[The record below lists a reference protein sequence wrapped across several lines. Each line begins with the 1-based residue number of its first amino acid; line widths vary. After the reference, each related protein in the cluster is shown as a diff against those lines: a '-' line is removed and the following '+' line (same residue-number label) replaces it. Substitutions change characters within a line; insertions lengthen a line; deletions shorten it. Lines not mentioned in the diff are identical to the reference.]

1 MDLESRL
8 TRLEDI
14 EAIRQLKARYCEVC
28 DADHDPELILTLF
41 TEDGIWEGEGIC
53 LHEGHE
59 QIRRLFRS
67 FQKTISFSQHMVHN
81 PIIHVEG
88 HRASGRW
95 YFFGLFT
102 YYQGQQRRWQDARYH
117 EEYEKVAGV
126 WKIRHL
132 KIAEPVLSARYE
144 QGWRNCQSPRESN

>member
-14 EAIRQLKARYCEVC
+14 EAIRQLKALYCEVC

-41 TEDGIWEGEGIC
+41 TEDGIWEGEGIGR
-53 LHEGHE
+53 HEGHE

-81 PIIHVEG
+81 PIIHVE
-88 HRASGRW
+88 
-95 YFFGLFT
+95 
-102 YYQGQQRRWQDARYH
+102 
-117 EEYEKVAGV
+117 
-126 WKIRHL
+126 
-132 KIAEPVLSARYE
+132 
-144 QGWRNCQSPRESN
+144 